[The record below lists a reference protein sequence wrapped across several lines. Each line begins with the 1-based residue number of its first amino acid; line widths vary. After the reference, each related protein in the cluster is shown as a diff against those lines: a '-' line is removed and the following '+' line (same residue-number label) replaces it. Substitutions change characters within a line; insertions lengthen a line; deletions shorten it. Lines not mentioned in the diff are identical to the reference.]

1 MSLKQQI
8 IDRFGR
14 DTFKSAEIATNKT
27 INDILNHRSYRTFS
41 EEPVSEE
48 LLNALLAAA
57 FSAPSKSDLQ
67 QRSVIVIKD
76 AQKKKRISQLTPSIE
91 WIDRAPV
98 FMVWCGDNRR
108 IRRVSNWRKHPFAND
123 HLDTFMNAAVD
134 TGIAMQ
140 TMVIAA
146 ESVGL
151 GCCPVSQIRDQIK
164 PLSAELRLPSWVF
177 PVAGL
182 CVGWPSETSRL
193 SMRLPLDI
201 TVHVDQYDDEKL
213 ISQVESYDG
222 RREAIEQTPAEQQRM
237 ADEYGICENYGWSED
252 RSRQYAK
259 AQREDFG
266 SYIRGQGFN
275 LS

>member
-1 MSLKQQI
+1 MTLKQQI
-8 IDRFGR
+8 IDRFGL
-14 DTFKSAEIATNKT
+14 DTFESAEIASNKT
-27 INDILNHRSYRTFS
+27 LTDILNHRSCRSFS

-48 LLNALLAAA
+48 LMHSLLAAA

-67 QRSVIVIKD
+67 QRSVIIIRD
-76 AQKKKRISQLTPSIE
+76 AEKKRRISQLSPSIG

-108 IRRVSNWRKHPFAND
+108 IRRVSAWRNHPFAND

-134 TGIAMQ
+134 AGIAMQ

-151 GCCPVSQIRDQIK
+151 GCCPVSQVRDQIK
-164 PLSAELRLPSWVF
+164 PLSTELGLPEWVF

-182 CVGWPSETSRL
+182 CLGWPSETPNL
-193 SMRLPLDI
+193 SMRLPLEV
-201 TVHVDQYDDEKL
+201 TVHVDKYDDEDL
-213 ISQVESYDG
+213 IKQVKSYDD
-222 RREAIEQTPAEQQRM
+222 RREKLEQTPASKQRM
-237 ADEYGICENYGWSED
+237 TTEYGICENYGWSED
-252 RSRQYAK
+252 RSRQYAQP
-259 AQREDFG
+259 QRQDFG
-266 SYIRGQGFN
+266 SYIRGQGFD

>member
-1 MSLKQQI
+1 MSLNQLI
-8 IDRFGR
+8 IDRFGL
-14 DTFKSAEIATNKT
+14 DTFESAEIATNKT
-27 INDILNHRSYRTFS
+27 INDILDRRSCRSFS
-41 EEPVSEE
+41 EEPVSEK

-67 QRSVIVIKD
+67 QRSVVLIKD
-76 AQKKKRISQLTPSIE
+76 AQKKKRISQLTPAID
-91 WIDRAPV
+91 WIDQAPV

-108 IRRVSNWRKHPFAND
+108 IRRISGWREHPFAND

-134 TGIAMQ
+134 TGIALQ

-164 PLSAELRLPSWVF
+164 PLSTELGLPEWVF

-182 CVGWPSETSRL
+182 CIGWPNETPKL
-193 SMRLPLDI
+193 SMRLPLDV
-201 TVHVDQYDDEKL
+201 TVHVDKYNDENLITRVERYD
-213 ISQVESYDG
+213 
-222 RREAIEQTPAEQQRM
+222 RCREEIEQTPAAQQRM
-237 ADEYGICENYGWSED
+237 VEEYGICEDYGWSED
-252 RSRQYAK
+252 RSRQYAQP
-259 AQREDFG
+259 QREDFG